1 MNKRLLIL
9 CGIPGSGK
17 STWAREYVKDQT
29 RQGRHVVIV
38 SRDVIRFALVDEGE
52 GYFSKETDVFRNYI
66 SNIQNFLNDDDVDIV
81 IADATHINEKSR
93 AKVLKKLNLR
103 DALVEAVV
111 FRTPVTRCIQYNE
124 TRVGRAKV
132 PNVVI
137 YNMQNNFT
145 VPTNEEGF
153 NMINEA
159 GVVLCRNEAD
169 EMTYLKMLI

>member
-1 MNKRLLIL
+1 MNKRFLMLV
-9 CGIPGSGK
+9 GIAGSGK
-17 STWAREYVKDQT
+17 STWAKEYVKDQII
-29 RQGRHVVIV
+29 QGHHSVIV

-66 SNIQNFLNDDDVDIV
+66 SNIQNYLNDDDVDIV

-103 DALVEAVV
+103 DVLIEAVV
-111 FRTPVTRCIQYNE
+111 FRTPVIRCVQYNE

-137 YNMQNNFT
+137 YNMQKNFT

-153 NMINEA
+153 NIINEA
-159 GVVLCRNEAD
+159 GAVLCRNEAN
-169 EMTYLKMLI
+169 ETTYLKC

>member
-9 CGIPGSGK
+9 VGIAGSGK
-17 STWAREYVKDQT
+17 STWAREYAKDQA

-38 SRDVIRFALVDEGE
+38 SRDAIRFALVDEGE

-66 SNIQNFLNDDDVDIV
+66 SNIQNYLNNDDVDIV

-93 AKVLKKLNLR
+93 AKVLKKLDLK
-103 DALVEAVV
+103 DVLVEAVV

-137 YNMQNNFT
+137 YSMQKNFT

-153 NMINEA
+153 NMINDAEA
-159 GVVLCRNEAD
+159 VLCHNE
-169 EMTYLKMLI
+169 ENETTYLKISI